1 MKSPEKVT
9 LVQGQKIV
17 IEDIENAEILN
28 KFFFQ
33 CSKELKIPRFHTTD
47 PLVDHIY
54 HSTLTDTL
62 KFQNHPSVSVIR
74 NAVNYFSGNT
84 FSLS

>member
-9 LVQGQKIV
+9 FVQGQKII

-33 CSKELKIPRFHTTD
+33 CSKELKIPRFHTAD
-47 PLVDHIY
+47 PLVDHIS
-54 HSTLTDTL
+54 HSTLTAIL
-62 KFQNHPSVSVIR
+62 KFQNHPCVSVIR
-74 NAVNYFSGNT
+74 NAVNYFSGKT
-84 FSLS
+84 FRFS